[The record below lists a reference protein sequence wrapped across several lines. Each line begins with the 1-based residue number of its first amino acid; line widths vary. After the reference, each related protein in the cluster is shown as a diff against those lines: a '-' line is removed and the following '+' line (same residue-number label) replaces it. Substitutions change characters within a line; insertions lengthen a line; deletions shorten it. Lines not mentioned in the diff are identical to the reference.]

1 VVRRFLDRNGMRR
14 MPIRCTEFSYL
25 TSGGYATTPA
35 KAAWMWPRAIKQ
47 ARKWCQQLVIY
58 GIGQVYQNLGWGS
71 ASLLDGF
78 GQPTAAYRAL
88 ARALGHV
95 VKDKPA
101 PVPPIVVR
109 TPLPDLSDVLPPD
122 PPGRGV
128 ATSQDHPVVS
138 VVPDVAPAQEPA
150 PAVDEPVVSDPA
162 PPEEPTD
169 APA

>member
-1 VVRRFLDRNGMRR
+1 
-14 MPIRCTEFSYL
+14 
-25 TSGGYATTPA
+25 
-35 KAAWMWPRAIKQ
+35 MWPRAIKQ
-47 ARKWCQQLVIY
+47 ARRWCQQLVIY
-58 GIGQVYQNLGWGS
+58 GLGQVNQHVGWGS

-122 PPGRGV
+122 PPDRGV
-128 ATSQDHPVVS
+128 AASQDPPGPVV
-138 VVPDVAPAQEPA
+138 VTGEAPAQEPA

-162 PPEEPTD
+162 PSEEPTD

>member
-1 VVRRFLDRNGMRR
+1 LTPAGRPV
-14 MPIRCTEFSYL
+14 PIRCTEFSYL
-25 TSGGYATTPA
+25 TSGGYATTPQ

-47 ARKWCQQLVIY
+47 ARRWCQQLVIY
-58 GIGQVYQNLGWGS
+58 GLGDVYATSNWGS

-122 PPGRGV
+122 PPDRGV
-128 ATSQDHPVVS
+128 AASQDPPVVS
-138 VVPDVAPAQEPA
+138 VVPPEAPAAQEPA
-150 PAVDEPVVSDPA
+150 PAADAPVVKPTPA
-162 PPEEPTD
+162 PPIPTTTEE
-169 APA
+169 AA